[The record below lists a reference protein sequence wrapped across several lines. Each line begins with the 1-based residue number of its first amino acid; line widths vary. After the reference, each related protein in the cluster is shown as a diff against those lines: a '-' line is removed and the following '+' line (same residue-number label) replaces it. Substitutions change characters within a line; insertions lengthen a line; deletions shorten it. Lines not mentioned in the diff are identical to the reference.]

1 MKKLGMLVL
10 GVIVAV
16 ATVGSIYATTPTTT
30 AVTPAPTTTVATTPP
45 ANTNCN
51 VSIESKKETLKQ
63 YVKDGKIT
71 QEKSDAIL
79 KQLENCDG
87 TGNAKIGQA
96 NGVKFGGGKGQ
107 CLGNKNGTCTNCTTE
122 K

>member
-10 GVIVAV
+10 GVVVAV

-30 AVTPAPTTTVATTPP
+30 TAATPAS

-51 VSIESKKETLKQ
+51 VSLESKKETLKQ
-63 YVKDGKIT
+63 YVTDGKIT

-87 TGNAKIGQA
+87 TGNAKIGQT
-96 NGVKFGGGKGQ
+96 NGVKFGNGNGQ
-107 CLGNKNGTCTNCTTE
+107 GLGNKNGTCTNCTTE